1 MALNE
6 TPPVPPKE
14 TAVGTEENKVVAPV
28 VETPTQVTPP
38 TVEEPP
44 KVETP
49 KADEFF
55 ETLNKRFG
63 TQYKTEE
70 DLKNVFGLPKKVTEY
85 ETESTGF
92 KKSIEDYK
100 KKIEEY
106 EEKQNPLKYFSSPNA
121 YIAEQLR
128 IKYPKSNPVLLQ
140 EIATTDVTKMNDLD
154 VLIKDKQIFIQDAPK
169 EEVIRKVILKKYGID
184 PATPVEEW
192 DETSAGEMKID
203 AAIAREKINTL
214 KDGIVMPVVPSKE
227 QRAQEETEAL
237 AKKEQVIAPLKEKF
251 KQYDKFLHEGIQGFG
266 IDVPVDFKNK
276 LPDIFQAS
284 FVDAGLEAN
293 EDNIQAINELRDAL
307 FVYEYLPK
315 MREIWIKEGETKNQA
330 KIDAELHNTQPPNT
344 ATAADQHETKP
355 AQPGMADLLHDLKS
369 GR

>member
-14 TAVGTEENKVVAPV
+14 TAVGTEENKVVTPV
-28 VETPTQVTPP
+28 VETPPQGTPP

-44 KVETP
+44 KVEIP

-63 TQYKTEE
+63 TQYKTDD

-85 ETESTGF
+85 ETESTGL

-106 EEKQNPLKYFSSPNA
+106 EEKQNPLKFFSSPDA
-121 YIAEQLR
+121 FIAEQLK
-128 IKYPKSNPVLLQ
+128 IKYPKSNPVLLH
-140 EIATTDVTKMNDLD
+140 EIATVDVDKMDDLD
-154 VLIKDKQIFIQDAPK
+154 VLVKDRQLFVKDPPR
-169 EEVIRKVILKKYGID
+169 EGVIRDIIKKHYGID
-184 PATPVEEW
+184 PTTDPKDW
-192 DETSAGEMKID
+192 DELAVGEMKLD
-203 AAIAREKINTL
+203 AAVAREKINTL

-227 QRAQEETEAL
+227 QRAQEEAEAL

-251 KQYDKFLHEGIQGFG
+251 KQYDKFSHKEIQGFEM
-266 IDVPVDFKNK
+266 DVPVDFKNK

-284 FVDAGLEAN
+284 FVDAGLETN

-307 FVYEYLPK
+307 FVHEYLPK

-344 ATAADQHETKP
+344 ATATDQHETKP
-355 AQPGMADLLHDLKS
+355 AQPGMADLLKDLKS